1 MKNKLFVLITFY
13 LFVILLGCYLIYTKT
28 EVKQSPI
35 VSKNISSSKNSQ
47 EKNDGFGV
55 SYTIYSKRI
64 KEKIL
69 TWKNDIYSLYESSK
83 IDFSYEIYLNN
94 KLELVLKINNDEL
107 DSNDYKIA
115 DDVIAFQVISETN
128 VEKVYFINDNGTVG
142 SLDLLNVFLSN
153 DFNLKVI
160 NPIVNLQEIVSIV
173 PIENTSEFSNYVA
186 FIDIRG
192 NMYANINE
200 EGVDF

>member
-1 MKNKLFVLITFY
+1 MKNKLFVLIAFY

-153 DFNLKVI
+153 DFDLKVI
-160 NPIVNLQEIVSIV
+160 NPIANLQEIVSIV

-192 NMYANINE
+192 NMYATINE